1 MGGVG
6 LASFHLPR
14 SRSHFTWNR
23 AHEPALT
30 VDPGTTVRLEVA
42 NASGGQLTQDS
53 TATDVASLDFGRV
66 NPVTGPVFVRGA
78 EPGDALVVEILDVEL
93 DAWGWTANIPG
104 FGLLADEF
112 TAPHLRISRLTPR
125 GAELL
130 PGLFL
135 PIVAFIGTIGVAPA
149 DAGDHSIVPPS
160 RQGGNMDIRH
170 MTRGARLWLPVAVPG
185 ALFSLGDTHAAQ
197 GDGEVCGTAVE
208 TSSVVTVRLSLA
220 KGRNLAYP
228 LLETHPV
235 SARSGRAIATT
246 GIGPDLFE
254 AARAATRGM
263 IEEICRRTGLDPLD
277 AYLVASTAGDLHVS
291 EIVDQPNWVVSMHLE
306 ADILT
311 GGA

>member
-1 MGGVG
+1 M
-6 LASFHLPR
+6 ASFHIPR
-14 SRSHFTWNR
+14 TRSHNTWNR

-30 VDPGTTVRLEVA
+30 VDPGSVVRLEVA
-42 NASGGQLTQDS
+42 NASGGQLTAQS
-53 TATDVASLDFGRV
+53 RVEDVGRLDFSRI
-66 NPVTGPVFVRGA
+66 NPVTGPVAVRGA
-78 EPGDALVVEILDVEL
+78 EPGDALVVEILDVAL
-93 DAWGWTANIPG
+93 DDWGWTANIPG

-112 TAPHLRISRLTPR
+112 TEPHLRISRLSAR

-130 PGLFL
+130 PGLVIPTAGF
-135 PIVAFIGTIGVAPA
+135 VGTIGVALA
-149 DAGDHSIVPPS
+149 EEGDHPVVPPS

-170 MTRGARLWLPVAVPG
+170 VTRGAVLHLPVAVAG

-208 TSSVVTVRLSLA
+208 TSAVVTVRLSLEKA
-220 KGRNLAYP
+220 RNLPYP

-235 SARSGRAIATT
+235 SARAGRAIATT

-254 AARAATRGM
+254 AARDATRGM
-263 IEEICRRTGLDPLD
+263 IAEIQRRAGLDAVD
-277 AYLVASTAGDLHVS
+277 AYLVASTAADLRIS

-306 ADILT
+306 RDVLQ